1 MVSRLFG
8 LALACSLLSFG
19 AAGPVLAQATAPA
32 PGGTTAAPAPTQEP
46 STGKP
51 SRRSRGK
58 SSAAGS
64 EKKEPTVGQMAGRD
78 RMRKCAKE
86 WKDLKA
92 ANKVESGMRWPK
104 YYSQCNAR
112 LKEQKA

>member
-8 LALACSLLSFG
+8 LALACALLSFG
-19 AAGPVLAQATAPA
+19 AGAPVLAQATTAA
-32 PGGTTAAPAPTQEP
+32 PGGTAAAPAPAQEP
-46 STGKP
+46 STKP
-51 SRRSRGK
+51 SRRSRAKASK
-58 SSAAGS
+58 S
-64 EKKEPTVGQMAGRD
+64 ETDKKEPTVGQMAGRD

-104 YYSQCNAR
+104 FYSQCNTR

>member
-8 LALACSLLSFG
+8 LALACALLSFG
-19 AAGPVLAQATAPA
+19 SSRPVLAQATSPA
-32 PGGTTAAPAPTQEP
+32 PGGTAAAPAQEP
-46 STGKP
+46 SGAKP
-51 SRRSRGK
+51 SRSRTK
-58 SSAAGS
+58 SSASGT
-64 EKKEPTVGQMAGRD
+64 EKKEPTVGQMAGRE